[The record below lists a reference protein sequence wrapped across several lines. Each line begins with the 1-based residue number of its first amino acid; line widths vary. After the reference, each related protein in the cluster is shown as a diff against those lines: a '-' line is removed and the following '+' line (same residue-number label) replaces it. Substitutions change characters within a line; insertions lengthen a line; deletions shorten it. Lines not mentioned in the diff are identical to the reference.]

1 MRAVDDLK
9 ERVEGGVRSR
19 LSMNSDGSRGIAQLV
34 QSRAN
39 GQGHSV
45 ECCGIGRFAKT
56 WGEGVFFEQFFDLL
70 LREEP
75 RAGLLD
81 TREKGLLIEVKKKRY
96 AFLGRRGLRTER
108 ASWTSLPA
116 NGVQPAELA

>member
-56 WGEGVFFEQFFDLL
+56 WGELVFFEQFFDLL
-70 LREEP
+70 LREHP
-75 RAGLLD
+75 RAGIFD
-81 TREKGLLIEVKKKRY
+81 TRERAPHRSEKEEPRVPG
-96 AFLGRRGLRTER
+96 AER
-108 ASWTSLPA
+108 LENRARFAGVPPREWRQTSRA
-116 NGVQPAELA
+116 C

>member
-45 ECCGIGRFAKT
+45 ECCGNGRFAKT
-56 WGEGVFFEQFFDLL
+56 WGELVFFEQFFDLL
-70 LREEP
+70 LGDDA
-75 RAGLLD
+75 RAGIFD
-81 TREKGLLIEVKKKRY
+81 TSVLGIVLRGKIKTDGDR
-96 AFLGRRGLRTER
+96 GRRGLT
-108 ASWTSLPA
+108 
-116 NGVQPAELA
+116 

>member
-56 WGEGVFFEQFFDLL
+56 WGELVFFEQFFDLL
-70 LREEP
+70 LRAHP
-75 RAGLLD
+75 RAGIFD
-81 TREKGLLIEVKKKRY
+81 TREKGLLLEVKKKSHE
-96 AFLGRRGLRTER
+96 FLGRRGLTIGRDSPQFLHAKR
-108 ASWTSLPA
+108 AKPGS
-116 NGVQPAELA
+116 